1 MALDEEQSSAAQ
13 ELRRAIDCLRDCA
26 DLADVDPA
34 TLEALAAGA
43 VHFSLPAGS
52 LLFDSGSAPDGVY
65 LLASGR
71 LGVKTPGIARLTAE
85 IERSELVG
93 EAGWLLKELRSAAVF
108 AMRDSELLLLPTLLL
123 DALAARSTHFSLA
136 LARLCARRLR
146 CSNQLQWQKKPAHV
160 FVIVPNSVEVDVAD
174 FATRL
179 VAEFAR
185 AGRSELVWDA
195 RASTH
200 TARWFNAIEE
210 SNDYVV
216 YVADPGASGWTRQ
229 CCRQADVIL
238 LLAPA
243 GAAAKPWPGDVAEA
257 ASARGAR
264 VELALLHE
272 QRVETGAAARWLC
285 TTPAA
290 QHHHVVDAADLAR
303 LARLLTRRGVGL
315 VLSGGGARGFAHL
328 GVIRALREARVP
340 IDFVGG
346 SSIGSII
353 AAGVAIG
360 WSDEEMRM
368 RYRRSFVDSN
378 PVNDYTFPFVALT
391 RGRKVSRLLQ
401 REYGDVLI
409 EDLPQPYFCVS
420 ANLTTGRALEH
431 RAGRLA
437 DALRASV
444 AIPGVMPPIYRGED
458 VLVDGAAINNLP
470 VDIMQAHAPGLVIG
484 SDVGADRLA
493 VPRGGKRGMNIF
505 QILMHAGMINGATGA
520 AVQRELA
527 DVLLKPPL
535 ANVDLLN
542 WQAFDRAIQAGYDYA
557 RGALEALPALPRLP
571 AAAGRMA
578 RSSLEAELERR
589 LAATTWEP
597 VP

>member
-1 MALDEEQSSAAQ
+1 MALDEEQSSAAH
-13 ELRRAIDCLRDCA
+13 EIRRAIDCLRECA
-26 DLADVDPA
+26 DLTGIDPA

-52 LLFDSGSAPDGVY
+52 LLFDSGSTPDGVY

-71 LGVKTPGIARLTAE
+71 LGVKTPGMTHLTAE

-93 EAGWLLKELRSAAVF
+93 ETAWLLKEQRSAAVF

-146 CSNQLQWQKKPAHV
+146 CSNQLQWKKKPAHV

-216 YVADPGASGWTRQ
+216 YVADPSASGWTRQ

-238 LLAPA
+238 LVAPA
-243 GAAAKPWPGDVAEA
+243 GAASKPWPSGIAEA
-257 ASARGAR
+257 ALARGAR

-272 QRVETGAAARWLC
+272 QRIETGAATRWLG
-285 TTPAA
+285 TSPVA
-290 QHHHVVDAADLAR
+290 QHHHIVDAADLAR

-346 SSIGSII
+346 SSIGAII
-353 AAGVAIG
+353 AAGVAVG
-360 WSDEEMRM
+360 WSDDEMRM
-368 RYRRSFVDSN
+368 RYRRGFVDSN
-378 PVNDYTFPFVALT
+378 PLSDYTLPFVALT

-431 RAGRLA
+431 RDGRLA
-437 DALRASV
+437 AALRASV
-444 AIPGVMPPIYRGED
+444 AIPGVMPPVYRGEH

-484 SDVGADRLA
+484 SDVGADRFPLA
-493 VPRGGKRGMNIF
+493 RGGKHGMNIF
-505 QILMHAGMINGATGA
+505 RILMHSGMINGASSA

-557 RGALEALPALPRLP
+557 RRVLETLPDLPRLP
-571 AAAGRMA
+571 AAAVRTP
-578 RSSLEAELERR
+578 RSSLAAELERR
-589 LAATTWEP
+589 LAAAT
-597 VP
+597 

>member
-13 ELRRAIDCLRDCA
+13 EMRRAIDCLRDCA

-71 LGVKTPGIARLTAE
+71 LGVKTPGIARLTAQ

-93 EAGWLLKELRSAAVF
+93 EAGWLLKEQRSAAVF

-123 DALAARSTHFSLA
+123 DDLAAQSTHFSLA

-146 CSNQLQWQKKPAHV
+146 CSNKLESGQKQARV
-160 FVIVPNSVEVDVAD
+160 FAIVPHSGEIDVAY

-185 AGRSELVWDA
+185 AGRTELVWDA
-195 RASTH
+195 RAATH

-210 SNDYVV
+210 SNDHVV
-216 YVADPGASGWTRQ
+216 YVADPSASGWTRQ

-238 LLAPA
+238 NVASS
-243 GAAAKPWPGDVAEA
+243 GGVVKTWQNEIAEA
-257 ASARGAR
+257 ALARGAR
-264 VELALLHE
+264 VELALLHGE
-272 QRVETGAAARWLC
+272 RIETGAAARWLN
-285 TTPAA
+285 TSPVSLL
-290 QHHHVVDAADLAR
+290 HHIVDATDIAR

-360 WSDEEMRM
+360 WSDEEMQM

-378 PVNDYTFPFVALT
+378 PVNDYTLPFVALT

-401 REYGDVLI
+401 REYGDVTI
-409 EDLPQPYFCVS
+409 EDLPLPYFCVS
-420 ANLTTGRALEH
+420 ANLSTGRALEH
-431 RAGRLA
+431 RQGRLA

-444 AIPGVMPPIYRGED
+444 AIPGVMPPVYRGED

-470 VDIMQAHAPGLVIG
+470 VDLMQAHAPGLVIG
-484 SDVGADRLA
+484 SDVGADRFALS
-493 VPRGGKRGMNIF
+493 RGSARRLNIF
-505 QILMHAGMINGATGA
+505 QILMHSGMINSATSA
-520 AVQRELA
+520 AAQRELA

-557 RGALEALPALPRLP
+557 RRALEALPALPRLP
-571 AAAGRMA
+571 LAAGRAA
-578 RSSLEAELERR
+578 RSSLADELERR
-589 LAATTWEP
+589 LAST
-597 VP
+597 

>member
-1 MALDEEQSSAAQ
+1 MALDEEQSSAAH
-13 ELRRAIDCLRDCA
+13 ELRRAIDCLRECA
-26 DLADVDPA
+26 DLAEVDTA

-43 VHFSLPAGS
+43 EHFSLPAGS
-52 LLFDSGSAPDGVY
+52 LLFDSGSVADGVY
-65 LLASGR
+65 LLGSGR
-71 LGVKTPGIARLTAE
+71 LGVRTPGVARLTAV

-93 EAGWLLKELRSAAVF
+93 EAGWLLKEQRSAAVF
-108 AMRDSELLLLPTLLL
+108 AMRDSELLLLPAVLL
-123 DALAARSTHFSLA
+123 DALAAGSTHFSLA

-146 CSNQLQWQKKPAHV
+146 HSNRLESNTKQAHV
-160 FVIVPNSVEVDVAD
+160 FVVVPHSIEIDVAY
-174 FATRL
+174 FAMRL
-179 VAEFAR
+179 VAEFKH
-185 AGRSELVWDA
+185 AGRTELVWDA

-243 GAAAKPWPGDVAEA
+243 GAAATPWPSDIAEA
-257 ASARGAR
+257 ALARGAR

-272 QRVETGAAARWLC
+272 QRIETGAAARWL
-285 TTPAA
+285 AASSVA
-290 QHHHVVDAADLAR
+290 QHHHLVDAADLAR

-340 IDFVGG
+340 IDYVGG

-353 AAGVAIG
+353 AAGVAMG
-360 WSDEEMRM
+360 WSDDEMRM

-378 PVNDYTFPFVALT
+378 PLNDYAIPLVALT

-420 ANLTTGRALEH
+420 ANLSTGRALEH
-431 RAGRLA
+431 REGCLA
-437 DALRASV
+437 EALRASV
-444 AIPGVMPPIYRGED
+444 AIPGIMPPIYRGAD

-470 VDIMQAHAPGLVIG
+470 VDLMQVHAPGLVIG
-484 SDVGADRLA
+484 IDVGADRVA
-493 VPRGGKRGMNIF
+493 PPRDGKRALNIF
-505 QILMHAGMINGATGA
+505 QILVHSGMINSASSA

-535 ANVDLLN
+535 ANIDLLN
-542 WQAFDRAIQAGYDYA
+542 WHAFDRAIQAGYDYA
-557 RGALEALPALPRLP
+557 RGALEELPALPRLP
-571 AAAGRMA
+571 VPAGRTA
-578 RSSLEAELERR
+578 RNSLAAELARR
-589 LAATTWEP
+589 LAAAN
-597 VP
+597 